1 MQQAAVSAEG
11 SMQSNVLPQQEAAAT
26 RGLSDAVQSLTTLVQ
41 DLATHQRQQSEKM
54 GRLEAMVM
62 QQTATTYRYVPT
74 SSQGSGNGAATQYR
88 KSVPLLLGTNVIR
101 ASKQD
106 LEKRLGRE
114 FPSCLKDEHPAWH
127 AAYQQVRVK
136 SPGREPK
143 TVSQVRYA
151 GKQPVKIKPGE
162 HRCITVKAPWSRDR
176 SPYTVLIGPPD
187 GKQFIKNMVVEEAVA
202 DVVHGR
208 TLVHLYNQSTYNIV
222 IKRGQTVASIS
233 ALSSVETV
241 VPSDPT
247 PDLGSTAGSSH
258 DQQSSSPPDKAPV
271 QSDIPEMDLKEAAV
285 LNQEQQ
291 EKLEELLRRNSDVFS
306 VNQFDLGCTSAVKHE
321 IPLIDN
327 KPMRQPYRR
336 IPPAQFQ
343 EVRRHL
349 QDMVEAGAIRS
360 SQSPYASPIVV
371 ARKKDG
377 SIRVCIDYRQLNAK
391 TVRDAFP
398 MPRIEEALDAL
409 GDAEFYSTLDLTSGY
424 WQVEVAEHDKPK
436 TAFTTPMGLFE
447 CNRMPFGLQNA
458 PATFQR
464 LMTHCLGDLN
474 FSAVLIYLD
483 DVIVFSRTL
492 EEHQV

>member
-1 MQQAAVSAEG
+1 MEGNENKTSPIVTCVHSAPQMECSGETNSSSLVGPMNEDFVVVNSVPCRALIDSGSQITSITEEFWHQHPTLGNLRPEEVDIRIEGAGGHEVPHQGVLRLNLSFLDQTYAAVP
-11 SMQSNVLPQQEAAAT
+11 VF
-26 RGLSDAVQSLTTLVQ
+26 V
-41 DLATHQRQQSEKM
+41 
-54 GRLEAMVM
+54 
-62 QQTATTYRYVPT
+62 VP
-74 SSQGSGNGAATQYR
+74 ATQYR

-136 SPGREPK
+136 SPGREPQ
-143 TVSQVRYA
+143 TVPQVRYA

-187 GKQFIKNMVVEEAVA
+187 GKQFIKNVVVEEAVA

-208 TLVHLYNQSTYNIV
+208 TLVHLYNQSPYNIV

-241 VPSDPT
+241 IPSDPT
-247 PDLGSTAGSSH
+247 PDLGSTAGLSH

-336 IPPAQFQ
+336 IPPTQFQ

-391 TVRDAFP
+391 MARDAFP

-447 CNRMPFGLQNA
+447 CN
-458 PATFQR
+458 
-464 LMTHCLGDLN
+464 
-474 FSAVLIYLD
+474 
-483 DVIVFSRTL
+483 
-492 EEHQV
+492 